1 MQLHRIHV
9 KSWAISMALAVFSM
23 LSATLAHAAD
33 GCKFLLCIAGP
44 WSSISQCV
52 PTVHDVFR
60 DLAREA
66 GRFQPGAWVAQT
78 PLPTMTGLT
87 RHRAQAC
94 AASTTTA
101 LEVTQAACTQAGFQS
116 TSMAVY
122 GRRCTG
128 ICLPT
133 RRPRTAPPHGQD

>member
-23 LSATLAHAAD
+23 LSATSVHAAD

-66 GRFQPGAWVAQT
+66 GRFQPVA
-78 PLPTMTGLT
+78 
-87 RHRAQAC
+87 
-94 AASTTTA
+94 
-101 LEVTQAACTQAGFQS
+101 
-116 TSMAVY
+116 
-122 GRRCTG
+122 
-128 ICLPT
+128 
-133 RRPRTAPPHGQD
+133 